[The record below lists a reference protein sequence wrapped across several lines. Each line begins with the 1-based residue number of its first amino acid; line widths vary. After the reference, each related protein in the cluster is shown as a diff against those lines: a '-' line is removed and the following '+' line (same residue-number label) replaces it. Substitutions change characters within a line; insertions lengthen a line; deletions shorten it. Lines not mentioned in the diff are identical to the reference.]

1 MYFQTQKEKESK
13 NRNGHTIKYNKILLL
28 FLAKFFVPSYNREK
42 QLGGKMMTP
51 QEIFAKSLVT
61 YDKSYRSND
70 SFYYHLPYHKD
81 YDLCNW
87 NPMRM
92 YSGNVIKYYQYHLSK
107 PVILFTDTDE

>member
-1 MYFQTQKEKESK
+1 
-13 NRNGHTIKYNKILLL
+13 
-28 FLAKFFVPSYNREK
+28 
-42 QLGGKMMTP
+42 MTP

-61 YDKSYRSND
+61 YDKTSRSND
-70 SFYYHLPYHKD
+70 SFY

>member
-1 MYFQTQKEKESK
+1 
-13 NRNGHTIKYNKILLL
+13 
-28 FLAKFFVPSYNREK
+28 
-42 QLGGKMMTP
+42 MTP

-61 YDKSYRSND
+61 YDKTSRSND

-92 YSGNVIKYYQYHLSK
+92 YSGNVIKSFLRILMNEMVYGILSY
-107 PVILFTDTDE
+107 

>member
-1 MYFQTQKEKESK
+1 
-13 NRNGHTIKYNKILLL
+13 
-28 FLAKFFVPSYNREK
+28 
-42 QLGGKMMTP
+42 MTP

-61 YDKSYRSND
+61 YDKTSRSND

-92 YSGNVIKYYQYHLSK
+92 YSGNVIKYYQ
-107 PVILFTDTDE
+107 

>member
-1 MYFQTQKEKESK
+1 
-13 NRNGHTIKYNKILLL
+13 
-28 FLAKFFVPSYNREK
+28 
-42 QLGGKMMTP
+42 MTP

-61 YDKSYRSND
+61 YDKTSRSND

-107 PVILFTDTDE
+107 PVILMASCLPEGVPFCCIEKGERVILYL

>member
-1 MYFQTQKEKESK
+1 
-13 NRNGHTIKYNKILLL
+13 
-28 FLAKFFVPSYNREK
+28 
-42 QLGGKMMTP
+42 MTP

-61 YDKSYRSND
+61 YDKTSRSND

-92 YSGNVIKYYQYHLSK
+92 YR
-107 PVILFTDTDE
+107 

>member
-1 MYFQTQKEKESK
+1 
-13 NRNGHTIKYNKILLL
+13 
-28 FLAKFFVPSYNREK
+28 
-42 QLGGKMMTP
+42 MTP

-61 YDKSYRSND
+61 YDKISRSND